1 MRVRSVPGA
10 DGLVLPDP
18 AMFGGGGRF
27 FSEDGRSAGGTYP
40 GVSVRSDA
48 FDSPRI
54 MSLGTSLAQRE
65 TSERPYEENVWVR
78 SGIKA
83 ISSGFQRL
91 DLELWDGQ
99 PRSAE
104 SSVVEDHPLLRLLAR
119 PNMHMTGRELWQAHA
134 TNFKLDG
141 ESFWFLANANGGP
154 VRVDEVTDQLLE
166 LPAQIIPVRGELVE
180 HKTGPSGWPVAYRY
194 AVKSGGESVTW
205 PRAAVVQFK
214 DYDPYNLVR
223 GLGDV
228 RGAAREIDLYF
239 QAFRYMDGAVR
250 NNGDPGGFL
259 IFEEKLHIDEME
271 RRQAAAEDE
280 FGNAEN
286 ARRIKVL
293 DRGAKFIPN
302 PVKPSD
308 MAYESLS
315 AWLRDSILAAIG
327 VPPPVVGIYDAATM
341 NNVDT
346 AHREMW
352 TGPNGILSLA
362 SLTADAVGGK
372 LLHRYERLVP
382 GSAELVPAFDS
393 SSIEVLRENISDKLK
408 LASDIAGS
416 GAGISANEMLERLGL
431 EVDPFEDGDR
441 KFVAT
446 NLNELGAQEEGEQS
460 AMPSESLNGAQVA
473 QLKGLVLAVSMGEM
487 PKAAAEQV
495 IVAAFPLD
503 LPRARAILASV
514 IEGST
519 KPEPEA
525 PAPAPAADRQ
535 GDEVETRAY
544 SPEIEDLLKLFQART
559 DKWLGQYGD
568 AQVAKLRKIANGGR
582 ATVAENLRGILDDQ
596 FDPENLS
603 DEAFDAMLLNEAEW
617 AGKFDLAIR
626 KVMRDVWAASLS
638 EAHAE
643 AGGALLKM
651 SDKTVFEA
659 LSSQQINLTEG
670 VASRLAER
678 MRQVIGKNLAK
689 AEGKAALRV
698 LIKDELPALTE
709 DLRVVFG
716 TKEARAS
723 TIAHT
728 EVASS
733 KQAAKYAQYS
743 SSGVTKLR
751 WMSRHDGA
759 VRPSHLALDQ
769 VVVPIGTQFAN
780 GLRYPLDPRG
790 EADQIINCRC
800 DIVPAG
806 RALPT
811 EED

>member
-119 PNMHMTGRELWQAHA
+119 PNKHMTGRELWQAHA

-315 AWLRDSILAAIG
+315 AWLRDSILAALG

-352 TGPNGILSLA
+352 TGPNGILALA

-372 LLHRYERLVP
+372 LLYRYERLVP

-473 QLKGLVLAVSMGEM
+473 QLKELVLAVSMGEM

-514 IEGST
+514 VEGST

-525 PAPAPAADRQ
+525 PAPAPPADRQ
-535 GDEVETRAY
+535 GGEVVTRAY

-582 ATVAENLRGILDDQ
+582 ATVAENTRGILDDQ
-596 FDPENLS
+596 FDPKNLS

-638 EAHAE
+638 EANAE
-643 AGGALLKM
+643 VGGALLKM

-659 LSSQQINLTEG
+659 LSSQQIKLTEG

-678 MRQVIGKNLAK
+678 MRQVIAKNLAK

-709 DLRVVFG
+709 DLRLVFG

-733 KQAAKYAQYS
+733 RTAAKYAQYS
-743 SSGVTKLR
+743 ASGVTKLR

-769 VVVPIGTQFAN
+769 VVVPIGTPFAN

-790 EADQIINCRC
+790 DADQIINCRC
-800 DIVPAG
+800 DIIPAG

>member
-1 MRVRSVPGA
+1 
-10 DGLVLPDP
+10 
-18 AMFGGGGRF
+18 
-27 FSEDGRSAGGTYP
+27 
-40 GVSVRSDA
+40 
-48 FDSPRI
+48 
-54 MSLGTSLAQRE
+54 
-65 TSERPYEENVWVR
+65 
-78 SGIKA
+78 
-83 ISSGFQRL
+83 
-91 DLELWDGQ
+91 
-99 PRSAE
+99 
-104 SSVVEDHPLLRLLAR
+104 
-119 PNMHMTGRELWQAHA
+119 
-134 TNFKLDG
+134 
-141 ESFWFLANANGGP
+141 
-154 VRVDEVTDQLLE
+154 
-166 LPAQIIPVRGELVE
+166 
-180 HKTGPSGWPVAYRY
+180 
-194 AVKSGGESVTW
+194 
-205 PRAAVVQFK
+205 
-214 DYDPYNLVR
+214 
-223 GLGDV
+223 
-228 RGAAREIDLYF
+228 
-239 QAFRYMDGAVR
+239 
-250 NNGDPGGFL
+250 
-259 IFEEKLHIDEME
+259 
-271 RRQAAAEDE
+271 
-280 FGNAEN
+280 
-286 ARRIKVL
+286 
-293 DRGAKFIPN
+293 
-302 PVKPSD
+302 
-308 MAYESLS
+308 
-315 AWLRDSILAAIG
+315 
-327 VPPPVVGIYDAATM
+327 
-341 NNVDT
+341 
-346 AHREMW
+346 
-352 TGPNGILSLA
+352 
-362 SLTADAVGGK
+362 
-372 LLHRYERLVP
+372 
-382 GSAELVPAFDS
+382 
-393 SSIEVLRENISDKLK
+393 
-408 LASDIAGS
+408 
-416 GAGISANEMLERLGL
+416 
-431 EVDPFEDGDR
+431 
-441 KFVAT
+441 
-446 NLNELGAQEEGEQS
+446 
-460 AMPSESLNGAQVA
+460 
-473 QLKGLVLAVSMGEM
+473 
-487 PKAAAEQV
+487 
-495 IVAAFPLD
+495 
-503 LPRARAILASV
+503 V

-743 SSGVTKLR
+743 ASGVTKLR